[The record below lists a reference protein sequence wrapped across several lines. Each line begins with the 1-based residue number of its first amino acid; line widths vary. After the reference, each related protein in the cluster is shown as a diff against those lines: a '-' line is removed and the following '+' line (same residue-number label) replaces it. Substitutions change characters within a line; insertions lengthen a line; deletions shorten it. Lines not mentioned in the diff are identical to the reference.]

1 LINLELV
8 INYFVL
14 SLRILGQK
22 FAMLELKT
30 TLSMLLRSYRFLP
43 DEDHKPK
50 PLAELVTKSGNGI
63 RLRILSRDQNG
74 TSAQ

>member
-1 LINLELV
+1 
-8 INYFVL
+8 
-14 SLRILGQK
+14 
-22 FAMLELKT
+22 MLELKT

-43 DEDHKPK
+43 DEDHQPK